1 MDLFRDLFHGS
12 LLWTL
17 LYSTVD
23 SYLPWITSVI
33 SSVDLY
39 CGLFSSVD
47 SFLLWTLL
55 FCGLFS
61 TVDSSLLWISYGNII
76 IWLTMRATNLLAQS
90 SEQRRIALALL
101 RELREEIYRI
111 IVVSNILFCKLKRY
125 GLCVTCKGRI

>member
-1 MDLFRDLFHGS
+1 M
-12 LLWTL
+12 
-17 LYSTVD
+17 
-23 SYLPWITSVI
+23 
-33 SSVDLY
+33 DLY

-111 IVVSNILFCKLKRY
+111 IVVSNILFCKLKIY